1 MLLKFFNRGTGK
13 GKTAVEYL
21 LKEMDASGIRR
32 EPAPELL
39 RGNPQQTIQ
48 LIDSLNFKHKYRSGV
63 ISFAPKDAP
72 TNEQLEAIMDS
83 FEKTA
88 FAGLDRDRYSILW
101 VKHTHTGDN
110 RVELHF
116 ITPRVE
122 LTTGKSLNIAPP
134 GWGNYFRPWR
144 DYWNYSHE
152 WASPDDPQRAR
163 AYHPGYQALVDASAR
178 RLEIAEKSTHT
189 REDYRQIITNYVTE
203 NIRLGRVK
211 NRTHAI
217 ALLEKSGFQITRAG
231 EDYITVF
238 NEQIGQKLRL
248 KGGIYS
254 ASWRL
259 GQGLT
264 AETRSG
270 KETDRSTA
278 LSRIREAETELTT
291 RIKERV
297 EYHQSRYGNNEAV
310 HQRSMEMVSSPASSN
325 SYEPLNRFLARQL
338 GDDAIVSQ
346 SIPGDSNSEANL
358 RNAQKPNLGSGT
370 VSNEQREIYYSATKQ
385 PIPDQLEVQRQAL
398 LEAVKEEN
406 ERVRKRVTTNF
417 QELCGSI
424 RDGQEAAERTNQQ
437 LSEANSIVVRVHNH
451 LEQTGR
457 AIKHSLSRHH
467 ERFRRIK
474 MKRANELE
482 RFKTEI
488 NLVEYAFNS
497 GYEIDKNKSSQ
508 NCIVLKDNAGDKI
521 LVGVDQAE
529 RHYFYYSVK
538 DDRDCGSIIDFIQ
551 KRKNLNLGEVRLEL
565 RPWINSS
572 YSPTST
578 PTLEPIPKPEPASK
592 DRYKILAQFE
602 SFSEIAHHPYLKA
615 RGISQPTTSDPR
627 FEGTIYTDSRNNVIF
642 PHRDRDGVCGY
653 EIRNQ
658 NFKGFSSGGSKGLWF
673 SQSVK
678 SDRRLVIG
686 ESPIDCLSY
695 HQLFPDDHT
704 RYFATG
710 GTISELQKD
719 LLKTAFEKLHALGG
733 QIIIATDR
741 DEAGN
746 KLALELA
753 KIAPESSQ
761 IYRDVLEHH
770 KDWNEALQAQ
780 IERDLQQQNQ
790 QGRDRGRG
798 LSL

>member
-13 GKTAVEYL
+13 GSPAVEYL
-21 LKEMDASGIRR
+21 LKEMDANGVRR

-39 RGNPQQTIQ
+39 RGDPQQTIQ
-48 LIDSLNFKHKYRSGV
+48 LIDSLDFKHKYRSGV
-63 ISFAPKDAP
+63 ISFAPSDTP
-72 TNEQLEAIMDS
+72 TPEQLEAIMDS

-144 DYWNYSHE
+144 DSWNYSQE

-163 AYHPGYQALVDASAR
+163 AYHPGYQALVDASDQ
-178 RLEIAEKSTHT
+178 RLELAGKSTHT
-189 REDYRQIITNYVTE
+189 REDYRQIITNYITE

-211 NRTHAI
+211 DRMDAI
-217 ALLEKSGFQITRAG
+217 SLLERSGFQITRAG

-238 NEQIGQKLRL
+238 NEQIGKKLRL

-264 AETRSG
+264 EEARSG
-270 KETDRSTA
+270 QKTDRSLTQT
-278 LSRIREAETELTT
+278 RIRASETELTT

-297 EYHQSRYGNNEAV
+297 KYHQSRYGENEAV
-310 HQRSMEMVSSPASSN
+310 HQRSMEMVSSPTSSN
-325 SYEPLNRFLARQL
+325 DYEPLNRFLHRQL
-338 GDDAIVSQ
+338 GDDALASQ
-346 SIPGDSNSEANL
+346 SIAGDSSPKENL
-358 RNAQKPNLGSGT
+358 RNSQKQDLGTGT
-370 VSNEQREIYYSATKQ
+370 LSDQQREIHHPTTRQ
-385 PIPDQLEVQRQAL
+385 PGEDQLAMQRPTL
-398 LEAVKEEN
+398 SEAVKEDD
-406 ERVRKRVTTNF
+406 ERVRKRVTTNL

-424 RDGQEAAERTNQQ
+424 RDGQEAAKRTNQQ
-437 LSEANSIVVRVHNH
+437 LSETNSIVVRVHNH

-474 MKRANELE
+474 MKRADELE

-497 GYEIDKNKSSQ
+497 GYEIDRNKSSQ
-508 NCIVLKDNAGDKI
+508 NCIVLKDNTGDKI
-521 LVGVDQAE
+521 LVGVDNRD

-572 YSPTST
+572 YSPTPT
-578 PTLEPIPKPEPASK
+578 PTIEPIPKPEPASK
-592 DRYKILAQFE
+592 DRHKILAQFE
-602 SFSEIAHHPYLKA
+602 SFDAIAHHPYLKA
-615 RGISQPTTSDPR
+615 RGISQQTKSDPR

-658 NFKGFSSGGSKGLWF
+658 NFKGFSSGGSKGLWV
-673 SQSVK
+673 SQSK
-678 SDRRLVIG
+678 TGDRQLVIC

-695 HQLFPDDHT
+695 HQLFPNDST

-719 LLKTAFEKLHALGG
+719 LLKTAFEKLHAKGG
-733 QIIIATDR
+733 QIVIATDR

-746 KLALELA
+746 KLALELV

-761 IYRDVLEHH
+761 IRRDVLEHH

-790 QGRDRGRG
+790 PKRSRGRG

>member
-13 GKTAVEYL
+13 GFAPVEYL
-21 LKEMDASGIRR
+21 LKEMDAKGIRR

-39 RGNPQQTIQ
+39 RGDPQQTIQ
-48 LIDSLNFKHKYRSGV
+48 LIDSLDFKHKYRSGV
-63 ISFAPKDAP
+63 ISFAPSDAP
-72 TNEQLEAIMDS
+72 TSEQLEAIMDS

-144 DYWNYSHE
+144 DYWNYSQG

-163 AYHPGYQALVDASAR
+163 TYHPGYQALINAAEM
-178 RLEIAEKSTHT
+178 RLELAGKSTQT
-189 REDYRQIITNYVTE
+189 REDYRQVITNYVTE

-211 NRTHAI
+211 DRMDAI
-217 ALLEKSGFQITRAG
+217 ALLERSGFQITRAG

-238 NEQIGQKLRL
+238 NEPIGKKLRL

-264 AETRSG
+264 AEARSG
-270 KETDRSTA
+270 QETDRSTA
-278 LSRIREAETELTT
+278 QARVRASQTELTK
-291 RIKERV
+291 RIESRV
-297 EYHQSRYGNNEAV
+297 EYHQSRYGENEAV
-310 HQRSMEMVSSPASSN
+310 LHLSMEMVSSPTNSN

-338 GDDAIVSQ
+338 GDDALCGKP
-346 SIPGDSNSEANL
+346 SIRDTCAEENL
-358 RNAQKPNLGSGT
+358 RNSQKQDLGSGT
-370 VSNEQREIYYSATKQ
+370 ASNEQREIYYSATEQ
-385 PIPDQLEVQRQAL
+385 PIQNQLEVQRQAL
-398 LEAVKEEN
+398 LEAVKEED
-406 ERVRKRVTTNF
+406 ERVRKRITANL

-424 RDGQEAAERTNQQ
+424 RAGQETAQRTNQQ
-437 LSEANSIVVRVHNH
+437 LREANSIVVRVHNH

-467 ERFRRIK
+467 EFFRRIK
-474 MKRANELE
+474 MKRAEELE

-497 GYEIDKNKSSQ
+497 GYEIDRNKSSQ

-521 LVGVDQAE
+521 LVGVNQAD

-572 YSPTST
+572 YSPTYI
-578 PTLEPIPKPEPASK
+578 PTQEPIPKPEPASK
-592 DRYKILAQFE
+592 DRHKILAQFE
-602 SFSEIAHHPYLKA
+602 SFDEIAHHPYLKA

-658 NFKGFSSGGSKGLWF
+658 NFKGFSGGGSKGLWV
-673 SQSVK
+673 SQSK
-678 SDRRLVIG
+678 AGDRRLVIC

-695 HQLFPDDHT
+695 HQLFPNDST

-719 LLKTAFEKLHALGG
+719 LLKTAFEKLHAKGG
-733 QIIIATDR
+733 QIVIATDR

-746 KLALELA
+746 KLTLELA
-753 KIAPESSQ
+753 KIAPEGSQ

-780 IERDLQQQNQ
+780 IAREIQQQNQ
-790 QGRDRGRG
+790 PKRSRGRG

>member
-13 GKTAVEYL
+13 GQTAVEYL
-21 LKEMDASGIRR
+21 LKEMDANGVRR

-39 RGNPQQTIQ
+39 RGDPQQTIQ
-48 LIDSLNFKHKYRSGV
+48 LIDSLDFKHKYRSGV
-63 ISFAPKDAP
+63 ISFAPSDAP
-72 TNEQLEAIMDS
+72 TPEQLEAIMDS

-101 VKHTHTGDN
+101 VKHAHTGDN

-144 DYWNYSHE
+144 DSWNYSHS

-163 AYHPGYQALVDASAR
+163 AYHPGYQALVDASDR
-178 RLEIAEKSTHT
+178 RLELAEKSTHT

-203 NIRLGRVK
+203 NIRLGRVSD
-211 NRTHAI
+211 RMDAI
-217 ALLEKSGFQITRAG
+217 AVLEKSGFQITRAG

-238 NEQIGQKLRL
+238 NEKIGKKLRL

-264 AETRSG
+264 EEARSG
-270 KETDRSTA
+270 QETDRSTA
-278 LSRIREAETELTT
+278 QTRIREAETELTT

-297 EYHQSRYGNNEAV
+297 KYHQSRYGENEAV
-310 HQRSMEMVSSPASSN
+310 RQRSMEMVSTPASSN

-338 GDDAIVSQ
+338 GDDAIASQ
-346 SIPGDSNSEANL
+346 SIARDSSPKENL
-358 RNAQKPNLGSGT
+358 RNPQKQDLGSGT
-370 VSNEQREIYYSATKQ
+370 VSNEQREIYYPTPRQ
-385 PIPDQLEVQRQAL
+385 PGEDQLAMQRPTL
-398 LEAVKEEN
+398 SEAVKEDD
-406 ERVRKRVTTNF
+406 ERVRKRVTANL
-417 QELCGSI
+417 QELCSSI
-424 RDGQEAAERTNQQ
+424 RAGQEAAKRTNQQ

-451 LEQTGR
+451 LERTGR

-474 MKRANELE
+474 MKRAEELE

-538 DDRDCGSIIDFIQ
+538 DDRDCGSIIDFVQ

-578 PTLEPIPKPEPASK
+578 PTIEPIPKPEPASK
-592 DRYKILAQFE
+592 DRHKILAQFE
-602 SFSEIAHHPYLKA
+602 SFRAIAHHPYLKE
-615 RGISQPTTSDPR
+615 RGISQQITSDPR
-627 FEGTIYTDSRNNVIF
+627 FEGTIYTDSRGNVIF

-658 NFKGFSSGGSKGLWF
+658 DFKGFSSGGSKGLWV
-673 SQSVK
+673 SQSFK
-678 SDRRLVIG
+678 DDRQLVIC

-695 HQLFPDDHT
+695 HQLFPNDST

-719 LLKTAFEKLHALGG
+719 LLKTAFEKLHAKGG
-733 QIIIATDR
+733 EIIIATDR

-746 KLALELA
+746 KLALELV
-753 KIAPESSQ
+753 KIAPEGSQ
-761 IYRDVLEHH
+761 ISRSVPEHQ

-790 QGRDRGRG
+790 PKRDRGRG

>member
-21 LKEMDASGIRR
+21 LKEMDANGIRR

-39 RGNPQQTIQ
+39 RGDPQQTIQ
-48 LIDSLNFKHKYRSGV
+48 LIDSLDFKHKYRSGV
-63 ISFAPKDAP
+63 ISFAPSDAP
-72 TNEQLEAIMDS
+72 NSEQLEAIMNS

-101 VKHTHTGDN
+101 VKHAHTGDN

-144 DYWNYSHE
+144 DSWNYSHE

-163 AYHPGYQALVDASAR
+163 AYHPGYQALVDASER
-178 RLEIAEKSTHT
+178 RLELTGKSTHT
-189 REDYRQIITNYVTE
+189 KEDYRQIITNYITE

-211 NRTHAI
+211 DRTHAI
-217 ALLEKSGFQITRAG
+217 ALLERSGFQITRAG

-238 NEQIGQKLRL
+238 NEQIGKKLRL

-264 AETRSG
+264 AEARSG
-270 KETDRSTA
+270 EETDRSLTQA
-278 LSRIREAETELTT
+278 RIREAETELTK
-291 RIKERV
+291 RILERV
-297 EYHQSRYGNNEAV
+297 EYHQSRYGENEAV

-338 GDDAIVSQ
+338 GDDAFPSQ
-346 SIPGDSNSEANL
+346 SIARDSSPKENL
-358 RNAQKPNLGSGT
+358 RNSQKQDLGSGT
-370 VSNEQREIYYSATKQ
+370 VSNEQREIHHPPTRQ

-398 LEAVKEEN
+398 FEAVKEDD
-406 ERVRKRVTTNF
+406 ERVRKRITANL

-424 RDGQEAAERTNQQ
+424 RTGQETAERTNQQ
-437 LSEANSIVVRVHNH
+437 LREANSIVVRVNNH

-474 MKRANELE
+474 MKRVEELE

-521 LVGVDQAE
+521 LVGVDQSD

-578 PTLEPIPKPEPASK
+578 PTIEPIPKPEPASK
-592 DRYKILAQFE
+592 DRHKILAQFE
-602 SFSEIAHHPYLKA
+602 NFEAIAAHPYLKA
-615 RGISQPTTSDPR
+615 RGISQQTTSDPR
-627 FEGTIYTDSRNNVIF
+627 FEGTIHTDSRNNVIF
-642 PHRDRDGVCGY
+642 PHRDREGVCGY

-658 NFKGFSSGGSKGLWF
+658 NFKGFSSGGSKGLWV
-673 SQSVK
+673 SQSK
-678 SDRRLVIG
+678 GGDRRLVIC

-695 HQLFPDDHT
+695 HQLFPDDST

-719 LLKTAFEKLHALGG
+719 LLKTAFEKLHAKEG
-733 QIIIATDR
+733 QIIIATDG

-780 IERDLQQQNQ
+780 IERELQQQNQ
-790 QGRDRGRG
+790 PKRDRGRG

>member
-21 LKEMDASGIRR
+21 LKEMDANGVRR

-39 RGNPQQTIQ
+39 RGDPQQTIQ

-63 ISFAPKDAP
+63 ISFAPSDAP
-72 TNEQLEAIMDS
+72 TSEQLEAIMDS

-144 DYWNYSHE
+144 DYWNYSQE

-163 AYHPGYQALVDASAR
+163 AYHPGYQALVDASDR
-178 RLEIAEKSTHT
+178 RLELAEKSTHT

-203 NIRLGRVK
+203 NIRLGRVSD
-211 NRTHAI
+211 RMDAI
-217 ALLEKSGFQITRAG
+217 AVLEKSGFQITRAG

-238 NEQIGQKLRL
+238 NEKIGKKLRL

-264 AETRSG
+264 EEARSG
-270 KETDRSTA
+270 QETDRSTA
-278 LSRIREAETELTT
+278 LSRIRASQTELTT

-297 EYHQSRYGNNEAV
+297 KYHQSRYGENEAV
-310 HQRSMEMVSSPASSN
+310 HQCSMEMVSSPASSN
-325 SYEPLNRFLARQL
+325 SYEPLNRFLHRQL
-338 GDDAIVSQ
+338 GDDALASQ
-346 SIPGDSNSEANL
+346 SIAGDSSPKENL
-358 RNAQKPNLGSGT
+358 RNSQKPNLGSGT
-370 VSNEQREIYYSATKQ
+370 VSNEQREIYYPTTVQ
-385 PIPDQLEVQRQAL
+385 PGEDQLAMQRPTL
-398 LEAVKEEN
+398 SEAVKEDD
-406 ERVRKRVTTNF
+406 ERVRKRVTANL

-424 RDGQEAAERTNQQ
+424 RDGQEAAKRTNQQ

-451 LEQTGR
+451 LERTGR
-457 AIKHSLSRHH
+457 AIKQSLSRHH

-474 MKRANELE
+474 MKRADELE

-521 LVGVDQAE
+521 LVGVDNRD

-538 DDRDCGSIIDFIQ
+538 DDRDCGSIIDFVQ

-565 RPWINSS
+565 RPWINNS

-578 PTLEPIPKPEPASK
+578 PTIEPIPKPEPASK
-592 DRYKILAQFE
+592 DRHKILAQFE
-602 SFSEIAHHPYLKA
+602 SFDAIAHHPYLKE
-615 RGISQPTTSDPR
+615 RGISQQTTNDPR
-627 FEGTIYTDSRNNVIF
+627 FEGTIYTDSRSNVIF

-658 NFKGFSSGGSKGLWF
+658 NFKGFSSGGSKGLWV
-673 SQSVK
+673 SQSFK
-678 SDRRLVIG
+678 GDRRLVIC

-695 HQLFPDDHT
+695 HQLFPNDST

-719 LLKTAFEKLHALGG
+719 LLRTAFEKLHAKGG

-761 IYRDVLEHH
+761 IRRDVLEHH

-790 QGRDRGRG
+790 PKRDRGRG

>member
-13 GKTAVEYL
+13 GKTPVEYL
-21 LKEMDASGIRR
+21 LKEMDALGIRR

-39 RGNPQQTIQ
+39 RGDPQQTIQ
-48 LIDSLNFKHKYRSGV
+48 LIDSLDFKHKYRSGV
-63 ISFAPKDAP
+63 ISFAPSDAP
-72 TNEQLEAIMDS
+72 TSEQLEAIMDS

-88 FAGLDRDRYSILW
+88 FAGLEKDRYSILW

-144 DYWNYSHE
+144 DSWNYSHS

-163 AYHPGYQALVDASAR
+163 AYHPGYQALVEATDN
-178 RLEIAEKSTHT
+178 RLELAGKLTHT
-189 REDYRQIITNYVTE
+189 REDYRQVITNYVTQ
-203 NIRLGRVK
+203 NIRLGRVTD
-211 NRTHAI
+211 RTEAI
-217 ALLEKSGFQITRAG
+217 AVLEKSGFQITRAG

-238 NEQIGQKLRL
+238 NEKIGKKLRL

-259 GQGLT
+259 GAGLT
-264 AETRSG
+264 AEAFCG
-270 KETDRSTA
+270 EETDRSLTQA
-278 LSRIREAETELTT
+278 RVREAESELTK
-291 RIKERV
+291 RINERV
-297 EYHQSRYGNNEAV
+297 EYHQSRYGENEAV
-310 HQRSMEMVSSPASSN
+310 HQRSMEMVFSPASSN
-325 SYEPLNRFLARQL
+325 DYEPLNRFLARQL
-338 GDDAIVSQ
+338 GDDAICGQ
-346 SIPGDSNSEANL
+346 SSFGDTCPEENL
-358 RNAQKPNLGSGT
+358 RNPQKQDLGSGT
-370 VSNEQREIYYSATKQ
+370 VFLQQREIHHPPTKQ
-385 PIPDQLEVQRQAL
+385 PIPYQLEMQRQTL
-398 LEAVKEEN
+398 LEAVKESD
-406 ERVRKRVTTNF
+406 ERIRKRVTANL
-417 QELCGSI
+417 QKLCGSI
-424 RDGQEAAERTNQQ
+424 RAGQETSERTNQQ
-437 LSEANSIVVRVHNH
+437 LNEANTVINRCCQWVN
-451 LEQTGR
+451 EQSQRIGE
-457 AIKHSLSRHH
+457 SLSRHH
-467 ERFRRIK
+467 ERLGRIS

-521 LVGVDQAE
+521 LVGLDQSD

-538 DDRDCGSIIDFIQ
+538 DDKDYGSIIDFIQ

-565 RPWINSS
+565 RPWINNS
-572 YSPTST
+572 YSPTLT
-578 PTLEPIPKPEPASK
+578 PTIEPIPKPEPASK
-592 DRYKILAQFE
+592 DRHKILAQFE
-602 SFSEIAHHPYLKA
+602 SFDAIAHHPYLKA
-615 RGISQPTTSDPR
+615 RGISQETTSDPR
-627 FEGTIYTDSRNNVIF
+627 FEGTIYTDRRSNIIF
-642 PHRDRDGVCGY
+642 PHRDRSGVCGY

-658 NFKGFSSGGSKGLWF
+658 DFKGFSSGGSKGLWVSRSF
-673 SQSVK
+673 EG
-678 SDRRLVIG
+678 DRRLVIC
-686 ESPIDCLSY
+686 ESPLDCLSY
-695 HQLFPDDHT
+695 HQLFPNDST

-746 KLALELA
+746 KLALLMV

-770 KDWNEALQAQ
+770 KDWNEALIAQ

-790 QGRDRGRG
+790 SKRDRGRG

>member
-21 LKEMDASGIRR
+21 LKEMDANGVTR

-39 RGNPQQTIQ
+39 RGDPQQTIQ

-63 ISFAPKDAP
+63 ISFAPSDAP
-72 TNEQLEAIMDS
+72 KPEQLEAIMDS

-144 DYWNYSHE
+144 DSWNYAHS

-163 AYHPGYQALVDASAR
+163 AYHPGYQALVDASDR
-178 RLEIAEKSTHT
+178 RLELAEKSTQT
-189 REDYRQIITNYVTE
+189 REDYRQIITNYVTQ

-211 NRTHAI
+211 DRTHAI
-217 ALLEKSGFQITRAG
+217 ALLERSGFQITRAG

-238 NEQIGQKLRL
+238 NEQIGKKLRL

-270 KETDRSTA
+270 QETDRSLT
-278 LSRIREAETELTT
+278 LSRIREAETELTK
-291 RIKERV
+291 RVLERV
-297 EYHQSRYGNNEAV
+297 EYHQSRYGKNEAV
-310 HQRSMEMVSSPASSN
+310 HQLSMEMVSDSARSN
-325 SYEPLNRFLARQL
+325 SYEPLSRFLARQL
-338 GDDAIVSQ
+338 GDDAIISQ
-346 SIPGDSNSEANL
+346 SIARDPSPKENL
-358 RNAQKPNLGSGT
+358 RNSQEQNLGSGT
-370 VSNEQREIYYSATKQ
+370 VSDESRKIYHSSTEQ
-385 PIPDQLEVQRQAL
+385 PIPNQLEVQRQAL
-398 LEAVKEEN
+398 LEAVKEED
-406 ERVRKRVTTNF
+406 ERIRKRVTTNL

-424 RDGQEAAERTNQQ
+424 RGGQEAAERTNQQ
-437 LSEANSIVVRVHNH
+437 LREANSIVVRVHNH
-451 LEQTGR
+451 LERTGR
-457 AIKHSLSRHH
+457 AIEISLSRHH

-474 MKRANELE
+474 MKRADELE

-521 LVGVDQAE
+521 LVGVDQAD

-538 DDRDCGSIIDFIQ
+538 DERDCGSIIDFIQ

-572 YSPTST
+572 YSPTPNTVRLS
-578 PTLEPIPKPEPASK
+578 SK
-592 DRYKILAQFE
+592 Q
-602 SFSEIAHHPYLKA
+602 
-615 RGISQPTTSDPR
+615 
-627 FEGTIYTDSRNNVIF
+627 
-642 PHRDRDGVCGY
+642 C
-653 EIRNQ
+653 
-658 NFKGFSSGGSKGLWF
+658 
-673 SQSVK
+673 
-678 SDRRLVIG
+678 
-686 ESPIDCLSY
+686 
-695 HQLFPDDHT
+695 
-704 RYFATG
+704 
-710 GTISELQKD
+710 
-719 LLKTAFEKLHALGG
+719 
-733 QIIIATDR
+733 
-741 DEAGN
+741 
-746 KLALELA
+746 
-753 KIAPESSQ
+753 
-761 IYRDVLEHH
+761 
-770 KDWNEALQAQ
+770 
-780 IERDLQQQNQ
+780 
-790 QGRDRGRG
+790 
-798 LSL
+798 